1 MTVHAVYILDRK
13 GKIIITRNYRGDL
26 PNNIPQR
33 FVTKALMEEEELNVK
48 PVIEDHGISF
58 IYIRHNDLYI
68 VAVTDK
74 NTDVTMILQFLYN
87 LVELFKTYFETLE
100 EESIRDNFVITYEL
114 FDEVMDFGYP
124 QITDPKIL
132 KEYITQEGHQLT
144 KREVMV
150 PRAVTGVTPRGNEKI
165 SYRKNEVFL
174 DVIESINL
182 LASSDG
188 RILRSEITG
197 SVKMRV
203 YLSGMPELR
212 LGLNDR
218 VQFESSGRTLEKGKG
233 IEMEDVTFHQC
244 VKLSRFTDDRVITF
258 VPPDGE
264 FELMNYRLNTNVK
277 PLIWVE
283 SIIETYKNSRIEY
296 QIKARSQFKQRS
308 TANNVQISI
317 PVPKNAATPK
327 LKASFG
333 SVKYAP
339 EKDALIWTIKQFE
352 GGKEHLMRAH
362 FALSNMYGEEETPAG
377 KPPIT
382 ISFEIPY
389 FTVSGIQVRYLKI
402 IEKSGYQAQPW
413 VRYITQSGDYQIK
426 QKM

>member
-1 MTVHAVYILDRK
+1 MACQAIYVLDRK
-13 GKIIITRNYRGDL
+13 GKVIIMRNYRGDL

-33 FVTKALMEEEELNVK
+33 FVAKVLMEEEELNVK
-48 PVIEDHGISF
+48 PVIEEQGLSF

-74 NTDVTMILQFLYN
+74 NVDVAMILSFLYN
-87 LVELFKTYFETLE
+87 FVNVLQTYFEVLE

-124 QITDPKIL
+124 QITDAKLL

-144 KREVMV
+144 KREVHI
-150 PRAVTGVTPRGNEKI
+150 PQGVTGNVFRGSDKI
-165 SYRKNEVFL
+165 AYRKNEVFL

-182 LASSDG
+182 LASAEG
-188 RILRSEITG
+188 RILRSEIAG

-218 VQFESSGRTLEKGKG
+218 VQFESSGRSLEKGKG

-244 VKLSRFTDDRVITF
+244 VKLSRFTEDRVITF

-264 FELMNYRLNTNVK
+264 FELMSYRLNTNVK

-283 SIIETYKNSRIEY
+283 SIIEVYKNSRVEF
-296 QIKARSQFKQRS
+296 QIKAKSQFKQRS
-308 TANNVQISI
+308 TANNVQITI

-333 SVKYAP
+333 TVKYAP
-339 EKDALIWTIKQFE
+339 EKDALLWTIKQFE

-362 FALSNMYGEEETPAG
+362 FALSSTYGEEETPAG

-402 IEKSGYQAQPW
+402 IEKS
-413 VRYITQSGDYQIK
+413 
-426 QKM
+426 